1 MQGLQT
7 KSRIDF
13 LYDWELPFTLNDCR
27 MLMVPFTVY
36 QSKNKKFCKELL
48 RVNLEV
54 LFHKMRNTFEIA
66 LKSDVSLVIHK
77 TEAWKMALLF
87 GGKPDIS
94 LELRFQLRGWE
105 ICTVRL
111 ISGMGFVTNN
121 LRLLR
126 KSQIVFFPGQA
137 YHTQRKRRVISL
149 SSSKID
155 VRKQDFKK

>member
-1 MQGLQT
+1 ME
-7 KSRIDF
+7 F
-13 LYDWELPFTLNDCR
+13 
-27 MLMVPFTVY
+27 
-36 QSKNKKFCKELL
+36 
-48 RVNLEV
+48 

-87 GGKPDIS
+87 EGKPDIP

-111 ISGMGFVTNN
+111 ISGMGIVTNN